1 MVWNVWHN
9 CRYNFVLYRAHLCE
23 IKFSRFPCSA
33 ALDFFR
39 LGETLSTS
47 DTERSFLYSCG
58 GSPKSHRKSHGKSI
72 SSPSCLIKS
81 LIKYCNSCTY
91 VLLILNICRLQS
103 GSVKIPLQITTKS
116 KHGTTKSYITMS
128 SYSNMTKHNNNPTNG
143 TSPTYEETDMITNGD
158 NSNSPSSPTSNQQ
171 FKTTKFSGKKTLTS
185 TSSWPLQKANKSCH
199 FSDDDFLWIVE

>member
-1 MVWNVWHN
+1 MYGTIVDTISFYIVHIYV
-9 CRYNFVLYRAHLCE
+9 RLNFLVFHVPL
-23 IKFSRFPCSA
+23 
-33 ALDFFR
+33 
-39 LGETLSTS
+39 LSTS
-47 DTERSFLYSCG
+47 SDWMKHCQLQIQSVHF
-58 GSPKSHRKSHGKSI
+58 SI
-72 SSPSCLIKS
+72 RAEVRQRVIASRMVSQSAILPVWLNLWLNIA
-81 LIKYCNSCTY
+81 IR

>member
-1 MVWNVWHN
+1 MYGTIVDTISFYIVHIYV
-9 CRYNFVLYRAHLCE
+9 RLNFLVFHVPL
-23 IKFSRFPCSA
+23 
-33 ALDFFR
+33 
-39 LGETLSTS
+39 LSTS
-47 DTERSFLYSCG
+47 SDWVKHCQLQIQSVHF
-58 GSPKSHRKSHGKSI
+58 SI
-72 SSPSCLIKS
+72 RAEVRQRVIASRMVSQSALLPVWLNLWLNIA
-81 LIKYCNSCTY
+81 IR